1 MQQMIAE
8 YNSIFVD
15 TLGSLGCY
23 PVINKP
29 TRVVNEIESCIDH
42 IQYIYKQFIHWNEP
56 LYYAAQ
62 ARNRGGAFGPFAS
75 PEIFKTLYCNFDI

>member
-62 ARNRGGAFGPFAS
+62 ARNRGGGIWAICPRR
-75 PEIFKTLYCNFDI
+75 NFQNIVLQF